1 MRYLS
6 AEFTNRLAN
15 NSTLT
20 AKATVRFADG
30 TSRELAGE
38 DFCSLSVEQASSSS
52 GSFDIGAAVVGQ
64 LTCALNNYDDR
75 FSECDFEGAAMTV
88 WVGATLPSGNEE
100 WVKLGVYYVDRPD
113 SYAGQISLTAL
124 DCLSLLEK
132 DYSPSTFSSWPK
144 TLQQIADAGCLAC
157 GLMND
162 TTEIPNGSYSVASEP
177 ELDDATWLDVMGYV
191 AQATGTFVRATDDGH
206 VEFAWYDTSAFE
218 SEDWNDGGSFDS
230 ASPYATGDAADGG
243 NFTDYSS
250 GDSMDGGEFS
260 AARRLGVV
268 NRFFSL
274 TVFTDD
280 VVITGVS
287 VTAQNQVIRNS
298 DGSESNGEDGET
310 ALYGSEGYVLSLAD
324 NPLVLYGQAAS
335 VASQVGK
342 RVVGMSL
349 RPFSCDAVTD
359 PSIEPGDAV
368 LVYDRKGNEYR
379 SYVTS
384 TNIAVNGSESIECG
398 AQSSSRHSAGSA
410 SAATKAIVKAR
421 NDLNREK
428 TSRQKAIEDLT
439 EKISESSGLFS
450 TTVELP
456 DGSSIVYL
464 HDRSDLQSSKI
475 VWKMTA
481 EAVAVSTSGPEGPYA
496 TGLTADGTAIL
507 NRIYAV
513 GINADYISDGALED
527 GTGKNYWNLKTG
539 ELRMTGYAKD
549 SETISSVDV
558 EYAQNTSA
566 TTAPTSGWQT
576 AAPAYKSG
584 YYIWSRTKT
593 VNADGSA
600 SYSTAVMISGRDG
613 DTGATG
619 TGVSAIAEQYY
630 LSTSKT
636 AQSGGSWS
644 ETQPAY
650 VSGRYYWTR
659 SKVTW
664 TDGKVTYTTPV
675 LAQGVNNANE
685 SAQKANDAVTT
696 LDEALDQEEV
706 LNRLTNGSKEQ
717 GIYLE
722 NGKLYINGTYIKS
735 GTVDAGLLK
744 AGTIQDGTGK
754 NYWNLKTGEMSISS
768 YATSANAAK
777 SIIEQYYLSTSSTTQ
792 TGGSWSTTQPTYV
805 SGRYYW
811 TRKQVTYANGGVAYT
826 DPVLSNGVNGAIK
839 AADAAQ
845 DGVDTLETLVRVNGQ
860 GVEVARKVGGSY
872 TSTKAVITDSAYAIQ
887 DKNGNSICSFA
898 SGEINLGKNI
908 MGTIYLSGTAV
919 IHSHAQFGTY
929 IVNESGISL
938 SSAAPWLSSSGNA
951 SYPSLTV
958 YDDEIAMQGPLNFTP
973 NAATFG
979 SHTVLTQTLLWS
991 GTMTKSGWV
1000 YIKNLPNYR
1009 LLGVRLD
1016 GLDEVLLMWQ
1026 RTDSI
1031 YMSACT
1037 AFDDGS
1043 SSYILKASFKLNAV
1057 LGTQILLRSAS
1068 KHELIDGVP
1077 GTSYNV
1083 AAIYGIF

>member
-38 DFCSLSVEQASSSS
+38 DFCSLGVEQASSSS

-88 WVGATLPSGNEE
+88 WVGAALPSGNEE

-132 DYSPSTFSSWPK
+132 DYNPSTFSSWPK

-250 GDSMDGGEFS
+250 GDSVDGGEFS

-507 NRIYAV
+507 DRIYAV
-513 GINADYISDGALED
+513 GIDAGHITTGKISDAKGD
-527 GTGKNYWNLKTG
+527 NYWDLDTG
-539 ELRMTGYAKD
+539 EML
-549 SETISSVDV
+549 ISS
-558 EYAQNTSA
+558 YAASA
-566 TTAPTSGWQT
+566 D
-576 AAPAYKSG
+576 AAKS
-584 YYIWSRTKT
+584 I
-593 VNADGSA
+593 V
-600 SYSTAVMISGRDG
+600 
-613 DTGATG
+613 
-619 TGVSAIAEQYY
+619 EQYY
-630 LSTSKT
+630 LSTS
-636 AQSGGSWS
+636 
-644 ETQPAY
+644 
-650 VSGRYYWTR
+650 
-659 SKVTW
+659 
-664 TDGKVTYTTPV
+664 
-675 LAQGVNNANE
+675 N
-685 SAQKANDAVTT
+685 
-696 LDEALDQEEV
+696 
-706 LNRLTNGSKEQ
+706 
-717 GIYLE
+717 
-722 NGKLYINGTYIKS
+722 
-735 GTVDAGLLK
+735 
-744 AGTIQDGTGK
+744 
-754 NYWNLKTGEMSISS
+754 
-768 YATSANAAK
+768 
-777 SIIEQYYLSTSSTTQ
+777 TTQ
-792 TGGSWSTTQPTYV
+792 TGGSWSTTQPAYV

-811 TRKQVTYANGGVAYT
+811 TRKQVTYANGGVTYT

-839 AADAAQ
+839 AADTAQ

-887 DKNGNSICSFA
+887 DKNGSSICSFA

-1037 AFDDGS
+1037 AFDNGS
-1043 SSYILKASFKLNAV
+1043 ASYILKASFKLNAV

>member
-38 DFCSLSVEQASSSS
+38 DFCSLGVEQASSSS

-177 ELDDATWLDVMGYV
+177 ELDGATWLDVMGYV

-243 NFTDYSS
+243 NLTDYSS

-398 AQSSSRHSAGSA
+398 AQSSSRNSAGSA

-450 TTVELP
+450 TTVTLP
-456 DGSSIVYL
+456 DGSSVVYL
-464 HDRSDLQSSKI
+464 HDKSDLQSSKI

-507 NRIYAV
+507 DRIYAV

-558 EYAQNTSA
+558 EYAQNQSA

-576 AAPAYKSG
+576 TAPAYKSG

-600 SYSTAVMISGRDG
+600 SYSAAVMISGRDG

-664 TDGKVTYTTPV
+664 TDGKVTYATPV

-685 SAQKANDAVTT
+685 EAEKASGAVAALSTQ
-696 LDEALDQEEV
+696 EAIFNL
-706 LNRLTNGSKEQ
+706 LTKNGTIDGLYMKD
-717 GIYLE
+717 
-722 NGKLYINGTYIKS
+722 GKLYVNASYIGS
-735 GTVDAGLLK
+735 GVYQ
-744 AGTIQDGTGK
+744 IQDSSGK
-754 NYWNLKTGEMSISS
+754 VIVKL
-768 YATSANAAK
+768 
-777 SIIEQYYLSTSSTTQ
+777 
-792 TGGSWSTTQPTYV
+792 GSDV
-805 SGRYYW
+805 ENGI
-811 TRKQVTYANGGVAYT
+811 QVYDKFT
-826 DPVLSNGVNGAIK
+826 D
-839 AADAAQ
+839 
-845 DGVDTLETLVRVNGQ
+845 
-860 GVEVARKVGGSY
+860 
-872 TSTKAVITDSAYAIQ
+872 
-887 DKNGNSICSFA
+887 SFA
-898 SGEINLGKNI
+898 SLAWTAIRSNLVIPLEENF
-908 MGTIYLSGTAV
+908 
-919 IHSHAQFGTY
+919 IHSYTARPTSGGNSYSGSTELDLLEFVDQSDTPIFAGNTGRVRIGVSILASDQLSVVLRATTFTGTKTAKYNCQMRYILSASWVRSDGTTYSDSNSIVMESKSAQLSITSGQTHDEGFSH
-929 IVNESGISL
+929 NE
-938 SSAAPWLSSSGNA
+938 
-951 SYPSLTV
+951 
-958 YDDEIAMQGPLNFTP
+958 D
-973 NAATFG
+973 
-979 SHTVLTQTLLWS
+979 
-991 GTMTKSGWV
+991 
-1000 YIKNLPNYR
+1000 YR
-1009 LLGVRLD
+1009 QAFLVLD
-1016 GLDEVLLMWQ
+1016 GLEPGTVVELTELKIFANVSGAYIQDFSPYGTTYAGATQMLC
-1026 RTDSI
+1026 SI
-1031 YMSACT
+1031 SGRA
-1037 AFDDGS
+1037 
-1043 SSYILKASFKLNAV
+1043 
-1057 LGTQILLRSAS
+1057 
-1068 KHELIDGVP
+1068 ELIEFTP
-1077 GTSYNV
+1077 
-1083 AAIYGIF
+1083 F

>member
-30 TSRELAGE
+30 TSRELTGE

-157 GLMND
+157 GLTND

-274 TVFTDD
+274 TVYTDD

-359 PSIEPGDAV
+359 LSIEPGDAV

-384 TNIAVNGSESIECG
+384 VNIAVNGSESIECG
-398 AQSSSRHSAGSA
+398 AQSASRHSAGSA

-450 TTVELP
+450 TTVTLP
-456 DGSSIVYL
+456 DGSSVVYL
-464 HDRSDLQSSKI
+464 HDKSDLQSSKI

-507 NRIYAV
+507 DRIYAV
-513 GINADYISDGALED
+513 GIDAGHITTGKISDAKGD
-527 GTGKNYWNLKTG
+527 NYWDLDTG
-539 ELRMTGYAKD
+539 EML
-549 SETISSVDV
+549 ISS
-558 EYAQNTSA
+558 YAASA
-566 TTAPTSGWQT
+566 D
-576 AAPAYKSG
+576 AAKS
-584 YYIWSRTKT
+584 I
-593 VNADGSA
+593 V
-600 SYSTAVMISGRDG
+600 
-613 DTGATG
+613 
-619 TGVSAIAEQYY
+619 EQYY
-630 LSTSKT
+630 LSTS
-636 AQSGGSWS
+636 
-644 ETQPAY
+644 
-650 VSGRYYWTR
+650 
-659 SKVTW
+659 
-664 TDGKVTYTTPV
+664 
-675 LAQGVNNANE
+675 N
-685 SAQKANDAVTT
+685 
-696 LDEALDQEEV
+696 
-706 LNRLTNGSKEQ
+706 
-717 GIYLE
+717 
-722 NGKLYINGTYIKS
+722 
-735 GTVDAGLLK
+735 
-744 AGTIQDGTGK
+744 
-754 NYWNLKTGEMSISS
+754 
-768 YATSANAAK
+768 
-777 SIIEQYYLSTSSTTQ
+777 TTQ
-792 TGGSWSTTQPTYV
+792 AGGSWSTTQPAYV

-811 TRKQVTYANGGVAYT
+811 TRKQVTYANGGVTYT

-839 AADAAQ
+839 AADTAQ
-845 DGVDTLETLVRVNGQ
+845 DGVDTLETLVRVSGQ
-860 GVEVARKVGGSY
+860 GVEVARKVDGSY
-872 TSTKAVITDSAYAIQ
+872 TSTRAVITDSAYAIQ
-887 DKNGNSICSFA
+887 DKNGNNVCSFA
-898 SGEINLGKNI
+898 VGEIDLGKNI
-908 MGTIYLSGTAV
+908 MGTIYLSKTAT
-919 IHSHAQFGTY
+919 IHNHVQFGTF
-929 IVNESGISL
+929 ITNDSGVSLCAISPL
-938 SSAAPWLSSSGNA
+938 SATYDGTHPL
-951 SYPSLTV
+951 LTV
-958 YDDEIAMQGPLNFTP
+958 YDDNIEMQGPLNFTP
-973 NAATFG
+973 NATTFG

-1000 YIKNLPNYR
+1000 YIKNLPDYR

-1031 YMSACT
+1031 YMSACA
-1037 AFDDGS
+1037 AFDNGS
-1043 SSYILKASFKLNAV
+1043 ASYILKASFKLNAV